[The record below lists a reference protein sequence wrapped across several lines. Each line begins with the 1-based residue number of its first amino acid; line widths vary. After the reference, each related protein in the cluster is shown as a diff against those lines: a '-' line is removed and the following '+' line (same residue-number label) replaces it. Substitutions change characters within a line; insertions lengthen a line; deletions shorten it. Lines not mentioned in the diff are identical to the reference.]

1 MAEAYDFGPEPW
13 SLFLW
18 VMQRVSGIFLVF
30 LLFLHV
36 IWLHFVD
43 PLSVVTVAGVKLRLQ
58 ALLFGVTDSLL
69 LGFTVFHGMNGMRSV
84 LYDYVGSPLG
94 RKAISLSLMVAGVAL
109 FAYGLWA
116 FLPFVMGLE

>member
-1 MAEAYDFGPEPW
+1 MDETYAPTPQRW

-18 VMQRVSGIFLVF
+18 VMQRVTGVFLVV

-36 IWLHFVD
+36 IWLHYVD
-43 PLSVVTVAGVKLRLQ
+43 PDSVLTVAGVRLRLQ

-69 LGFTVFHGMNGMRSV
+69 LGFAVFHGMNGMRSV
-84 LYDYVGSPLG
+84 LYDYVGSGLK
-94 RKAISLSLMVAGVAL
+94 RRVISLLLILAGTIL

-116 FLPFVMGLE
+116 FLPFVLGID

>member
-1 MAEAYDFGPEPW
+1 MEELSVPGPQKW

-18 VMQRVSGIFLVF
+18 VMQRITGVFLVV

-43 PLSVVTVAGVKLRLQ
+43 PHSVADVAGVRVRLQ

-69 LGFTVFHGMNGMRSV
+69 LGFVVFHGLNGMRSV
-84 LYDYVGSPLG
+84 LYDYVGSAL
-94 RKAISLSLMVAGVAL
+94 RRRVISLSLMAAGVAL

-116 FLPFVMGLE
+116 FLPFVLGWA

>member
-1 MAEAYDFGPEPW
+1 MVEAYAPAPERW

-18 VMQRVSGIFLVF
+18 VMQRITGVFLVV

-43 PLSVVTVAGVKLRLQ
+43 PHSVLTVIGVRMRLQ
-58 ALLFGVTDSLL
+58 ALLFGTTDSLL
-69 LGFTVFHGMNGMRSV
+69 LGFAVFHGLNGMRGV
-84 LYDYVGSPLG
+84 LYDYVGSPMW
-94 RKAISLSLMVAGVAL
+94 RRVISLGLIAAGVAL

-116 FLPFVMGLE
+116 FLPFVLGV

>member
-1 MAEAYDFGPEPW
+1 MAEAYDVGPERW

-18 VMQRVSGIFLVF
+18 VMQRITGIFLVV

-58 ALLFGVTDSLL
+58 ALLFGVTDTLL

-84 LYDYVGSPLG
+84 LYDYVGSPLW
-94 RKAISLSLMVAGVAL
+94 RKAITWGLMAAGGTL
-109 FAYGLWA
+109 FVYGLWA
-116 FLPFVMGLE
+116 FLPFVLGFD

>member
-1 MAEAYDFGPEPW
+1 VVEAYEIGPERW

-18 VMQRVSGIFLVF
+18 VMQRVTGIFLVV

-43 PLSVVTVAGVKLRLQ
+43 PLSVVSVAGVKLRLQ
-58 ALLFGVTDSLL
+58 ALLFGVTDTLL

-84 LYDYVGSPLG
+84 LYDYVGSSLG
-94 RKAISLSLMVAGVAL
+94 RRTISIGLMVAGSTL
-109 FAYGLWA
+109 FVYGLWA
-116 FLPFVMGLE
+116 FLPFVLGVE

>member
-1 MAEAYDFGPEPW
+1 MEEAYPAEPERW

-18 VMQRVSGIFLVF
+18 VMQRITGVFLVV

-43 PLSVVTVAGVKLRLQ
+43 PESVLMVADVRLRLQ

-84 LYDYVGSPLG
+84 LYDYVGSSLL
-94 RKAISLSLMVAGVAL
+94 RKAISWGLIAAGSLL
-109 FAYGLWA
+109 FVYGLWA
-116 FLPFVMGLE
+116 FLPFVLGID